1 MNKIIEFINQNKFG
15 NLATCNNDK
24 PDTRPFEL
32 AFHCDKGMFFYSSS
46 EDELTNQ
53 LKQNP
58 NICFCATDSNYNY
71 VKVKG
76 SVKFSEDNDDKS
88 NILEK
93 SKFAK
98 NVFNDSNIDNMK
110 VFFLSHGK
118 CMLHFH
124 NDNNVIIE
132 EF

>member
-1 MNKIIEFINQNKFG
+1 MKKIIEFINQNKFG

-32 AFHCDKGMFFYSSS
+32 AFHCDIGMFFYSSA

-53 LKQNP
+53 LKQNS

-71 VKVKG
+71 VKIKG
-76 SVKFSEDNDDKS
+76 SVKFSEDIDDKS
-88 NILEK
+88 KILEK
-93 SKFAK
+93 SNFAK
-98 NVFNDSNIDNMK
+98 KVYNNSNLEKMEVFY
-110 VFFLSHGK
+110 LPHGK
-118 CMLHFH
+118 CMLHMH
-124 NDNNVIIE
+124 NDDNVIIK

>member
-15 NLATCNNDK
+15 NLATCSNEK

-32 AFHCDKGMFFYSSS
+32 VFHDDKGMFFYSSA
-46 EDELTNQ
+46 EEELTNQ

-76 SVKFSEDNDDKS
+76 SIEFSENKDDKIK
-88 NILEK
+88 ILEK

-98 NVFNDSNIDNMK
+98 NIFSDSNIDKMK
-110 VFFLSHGK
+110 VFSLPHGK
-118 CMLHFH
+118 CMLHMH
-124 NDNNVIIE
+124 NDDNVIIE